1 MHTQQ
6 VYAPVWDEGLKIEA
20 KREMLIL
27 GTYSD
32 VQVVPLMVA
41 TDSPIVDYTK
51 DIFPARTENVRR
63 CKLILWPR
71 TGEPCVAVSH
81 PTKDGVKYP
90 HGSWL
95 DTEQCPLW
103 AVHPLCLRQFL
114 QVRGIHLRQ
123 REKDRTLRKLFKRS
137 QRLKKQPLPLEVRTN
152 DSICSHTSK
161 LYHTRY
167 RNGKSFGSTNS
178 TSM

>member
-6 VYAPVWDEGLKIEA
+6 VYSPVWDVGLTVEA
-20 KREMLIL
+20 KREKLMN

-32 VQVVPLMVA
+32 VKVVPLMVPA
-41 TDSPIVDYTK
+41 DSPIVEYTQ
-51 DIFPARTENVRR
+51 DIFPARSDNVRR

-71 TGEPCVAVSH
+71 TGEPCVTVPH

-95 DTEQCPLW
+95 NTERCPLW
-103 AVHPLCLRQFL
+103 AIHPLCLRQFL

-123 REKDRTLRKLFKRS
+123 KDKERTLRKLFKRS
-137 QRLKKQPLPLEVRTN
+137 ERLKKQPLTLEVRLCVL
-152 DSICSHTSK
+152 ICNTYTHTHS
-161 LYHTRY
+161 LIIGM
-167 RNGKSFGSTNS
+167 GKVSTA
-178 TSM
+178 